1 MRSQNKSDN
10 SPLQVDNARE
20 QNLSRYVKTSMQ
32 EETHRQETYRTI
44 GRDIDR
50 DRGRGAEADE
60 ESERDREKARE
71 RGRQRERRRKR
82 ERTRLIQSIAHTI
95 HRDRNIQTD
104 KERRTHRKHREVQG
118 ETQRHRTAQN
128 NAVTHSSF

>member
-60 ESERDREKARE
+60 ESERDREKAIEREGDRE
-71 RGRQRERRRKR
+71 REGERER
-82 ERTRLIQSIAHTI
+82 EL
-95 HRDRNIQTD
+95 D
-104 KERRTHRKHREVQG
+104 
-118 ETQRHRTAQN
+118 
-128 NAVTHSSF
+128 